1 MVKNAL
7 FLVFLVSVLY
17 HVKYSFISLED
28 EIVHIQNAIDE
39 TEKEYNVLLAE
50 WKYLTSPDR
59 VQYLSDKYLA
69 LFQTSPF
76 QIHTIKSYKD
86 TGGAILVSKKRRKKN

>member
-7 FLVFLVSVLY
+7 FLVFLGFILY
-17 HVKYSFISLED
+17 HIKYSFINFEE
-28 EIVHIQNAIDE
+28 EITAIQREIDTRE
-39 TEKEYNVLLAE
+39 NEYNVLLTE

-59 VQYLSDKYLA
+59 IQYLSDKYLA

-76 QIHTIKSYKD
+76 QVKTMQSYKD
-86 TGGAILVSKKRRKKN
+86 TGGAVLVSKKRRKN

>member
-7 FLVFLVSVLY
+7 FLVFLGFILY
-17 HVKYSFISLED
+17 YVKYSFINFED
-28 EIVHIQNAIDE
+28 EISSLQKEINDK
-39 TEKEYNVLLAE
+39 EKEYSILTTE

-59 VQYLSDKYLA
+59 IQYLSDKYLA

-76 QIHTIKSYKD
+76 QVKTIKSYKD
-86 TGGAILVSKKRRKKN
+86 TGGAVFVSKKRRRN

>member
-7 FLVFLVSVLY
+7 FLVFLGFILY
-17 HVKYSFISLED
+17 HVKYSFINFEE
-28 EIVHIQNAIDE
+28 EIASVQCEIDNK
-39 TEKEYNVLLAE
+39 EKEYSVLLTE

-59 VQYLSDKYLA
+59 IQYLSDKYLA

-76 QIHTIKSYKD
+76 QVRTMQSYKD
-86 TGGAILVSKKRRKKN
+86 TGGAVFVSKKRRKN

>member
-7 FLVFLVSVLY
+7 FLVLLGGILY
-17 HVKYSFISLED
+17 HVKYSFINFED
-28 EIVHIQNAIDE
+28 EIASIQCEINDK
-39 TEKEYNVLLAE
+39 EKDYGILLTE

-59 VQYLSDKYLA
+59 IQYLSDKYLA

-76 QIHTIKSYKD
+76 QIKTMQSYKN
-86 TGGAILVSKKRRKKN
+86 TGGAVLVSKKRRKN

>member
-7 FLVFLVSVLY
+7 FLVFLASILY
-17 HVKYSFISLED
+17 QVKYSFISLED
-28 EIVHIQNAIDE
+28 EIIEIQNEIDE
-39 TEKEYNVLLAE
+39 KEKEYNVLLSE

-69 LFQTSPF
+69 LLQTSPF
-76 QIHTIKSYKD
+76 QIHTMQSYKD
-86 TGGAILVSKKRRKKN
+86 TGGAVLVSKKRRRN